1 MGGYS
6 RRRKGGPW
14 GVRLCGGVHLL
25 EEGHLFKKIRQTGSF
40 KRTWTKGICLH
51 SSGGKFS
58 LLIDIYIYSIS
69 YIFYT
74 LYESV
79 SFFFRYINERIWP
92 TWMVKAKLCLEKF
105 YILIFLSTYFYP
117 KWMLIC
123 WFYWF
128 FIFRGPSTNTCTLA
142 SGRNWPRRHVSKYKM
157 SVTRW
162 SGSYPPPCTH
172 SFSLKGYRNCG
183 SHMNLRVLKVMSN
196 GFIILSNVF
205 PMVVGRTKTGLF
217 RIKKKLYK
225 LLKLTDNS

>member
-1 MGGYS
+1 MMGGYS
-6 RRRKGGPW
+6 RRRKGGGGGGGCFKFWPW
-14 GVRLCGGVHLL
+14 GVRLCGGVLLL
-25 EEGHLFKKIRQTGSF
+25 ERGHLFKKIRQTGSF

-157 SVTRW
+157 WRGEVEVIHHLVHIRFHWKDIGT
-162 SGSYPPPCTH
+162 
-172 SFSLKGYRNCG
+172 
-183 SHMNLRVLKVMSN
+183 
-196 GFIILSNVF
+196 
-205 PMVVGRTKTGLF
+205 VGRIWTWGF
-217 RIKKKLYK
+217 
-225 LLKLTDNS
+225 

>member
-6 RRRKGGPW
+6 KRRKGGGGGACFKFWPG
-14 GVRLCGGVHLL
+14 GVRLWGGVLLL
-25 EEGHLFKKIRQTGSF
+25 ERGHLFKKIRHTGSF

-117 KWMLIC
+117 KCMLIC

-128 FIFRGPSTNTCTLA
+128 FYIQ
-142 SGRNWPRRHVSKYKM
+142 
-157 SVTRW
+157 
-162 SGSYPPPCTH
+162 
-172 SFSLKGYRNCG
+172 
-183 SHMNLRVLKVMSN
+183 
-196 GFIILSNVF
+196 
-205 PMVVGRTKTGLF
+205 RTIHEHLHAGIWTE
-217 RIKKKLYK
+217 
-225 LLKLTDNS
+225 LTQTSRK